1 MASEY
6 YAQRLSAERL
16 RKCYELAPPRVRRYL
31 DAELNHV
38 MRLIRPGDL
47 VLELGCGYGR
57 IFERLASKAGTA
69 FGIDNAY
76 AGLELG
82 RRMFEGF
89 PNVRFV
95 QMDAATLAFQDGVFD
110 VVVCVQNGVSA
121 FKVDRRKLVE
131 ESVRVTRKGGRFL
144 MSSYSP
150 RFWSD
155 RLEWF
160 RLQSEHGLLGEI
172 DEQATGDGVIVC
184 KDGFKATTVGPDEF
198 LLLTADLDVHTRIEE
213 VDESSV
219 FCEIT
224 V

>member
-1 MASEY
+1 MASNY

-16 RKCYELAPPRVRRYL
+16 RKCYEIAPSRVRRYL
-31 DAELNHV
+31 DAELDYV
-38 MRLIRPGDL
+38 MSRIRPDDI

-57 IFERLASKAGTA
+57 IFERLACKAGTVI
-69 FGIDNAY
+69 GIDNAF
-76 AGLELG
+76 ASLELG
-82 RRMFEGF
+82 RRMLEGF

-95 QMDAATLAFQDGVFD
+95 QMDAATLAFQDRVFD
-110 VVVCVQNGVSA
+110 VVVCIQNGVSA

-131 ESVRVTRKGGRFL
+131 ESVRVTRKSGRVL
-144 MSSYSP
+144 LSSYSP

-198 LLLTADLDVHTRIEE
+198 LLLTADLDVHIRIEE